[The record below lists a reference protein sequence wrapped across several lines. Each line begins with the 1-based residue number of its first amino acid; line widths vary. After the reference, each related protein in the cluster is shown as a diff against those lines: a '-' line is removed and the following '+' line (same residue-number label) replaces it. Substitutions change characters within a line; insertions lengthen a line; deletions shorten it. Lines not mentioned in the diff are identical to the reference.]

1 MLFLFL
7 WLVKWSKC
15 LLQCLWFQT
24 SVLTWCFCYRVNLP
38 GDAHTEPVLVP
49 PKARRSRAFCASA
62 DMKNCRIVQLHRTTF
77 FFFFSKTTWPPTR
90 KPQSTSFLFL
100 RWMTSAKPSNRNYS
114 KTREMWK
121 TLTAPAQAKW
131 TSVWANDS
139 FSLSDTIASVFLI
152 NMWLSQNFFFFPPK
166 NNKLP
171 NRRQL
176 DLGTVLHSTCH
187 NEYEVDLQNTKQR
200 PCDSRPCMQV
210 FIQKPCLCASCPTSE
225 ENSLWMFPTGH

>member
-77 FFFFSKTTWPPTR
+77 FFFFLQNHLATHTQTTVH
-90 KPQSTSFLFL
+90 FLFIPPL
-100 RWMTSAKPSNRNYS
+100 
-114 KTREMWK
+114 
-121 TLTAPAQAKW
+121 
-131 TSVWANDS
+131 NDERQ
-139 FSLSDTIASVFLI
+139 TIK
-152 NMWLSQNFFFFPPK
+152 Q
-166 NNKLP
+166 KLP
-171 NRRQL
+171 QNQRNVKNP
-176 DLGTVLHSTCH
+176 DSASSGKM
-187 NEYEVDLQNTKQR
+187 NERL
-200 PCDSRPCMQV
+200 
-210 FIQKPCLCASCPTSE
+210 SE
-225 ENSLWMFPTGH
+225 WLILPFRYNSICVPY